1 MPNLKELKNRISSVK
16 STRKITSA
24 MKMVAASKLRRAQ
37 DLAESSRVYADSLSF
52 ILSSL
57 AGNTKNSSDLPEIL
71 TGRENS
77 KISLLIINSSDRGLC
92 GGFNSNLFRN
102 AKNWISEQQ
111 EKGKS
116 VKIITVGKKAS
127 SFYRKTDLDVI
138 ANFDDLNSNDK
149 QLQVSE
155 EIKNKIME
163 LFENN
168 EIDEVSILFNKFVS
182 VIAQEPTY
190 QSLIPLSNEEA
201 DEEADEEVTYT
212 SNAVFEFEP
221 DKNELLEYLVPRNF
235 LTQIYRSVLESSAS
249 EHAARMTSMDN
260 ATRNAGD
267 MIDGLTLTYNR
278 TRQAFITKELIEI
291 ISGAEAV

>member
-37 DLAESSRVYADSLSF
+37 ELAESSRVYADSLSF

-102 AKNWISEQQ
+102 AKKWISDQQ
-111 EKGKS
+111 GQGKS
-116 VKIITVGKKAS
+116 VKIMTVGKKAS
-127 SFYRKTDLDVI
+127 SFYKKTDLDIV
-138 ANFDDLNSNDK
+138 ASFEDLNSNDR

-182 VIAQEPTY
+182 AISQEPKY
-190 QSLIPLSNEEA
+190 QSLIPLSN
-201 DEEADEEVTYT
+201 DETSEDESE
-212 SNAVFEFEP
+212 SNNAIFEFEP
-221 DKNELLEYLVPRNF
+221 DKNELFEYLVPRNF

-267 MIDGLTLTYNR
+267 MIDRLTLTYNR

>member
-1 MPNLKELKNRISSVK
+1 MPNLKELKTRIASVK
-16 STRKITSA
+16 STKKITSA

-37 DLAESSRVYADSLSF
+37 ELAESSRVYADSLAF

-57 AGNTKNSSDLPEIL
+57 AGKTTNNSDLPEIL
-71 TGRENS
+71 TGRENP
-77 KISLLIINSSDRGLC
+77 KTTLLVINSSDRGLC

-102 AKNWISEQQ
+102 AKNWIAQQ
-111 EKGKS
+111 QAQGKS
-116 VKIITVGKKAS
+116 VKLMTVGKKAA
-127 SFYRKTDLDVI
+127 SFYRRSEIDVI
-138 ANFDDLNSNDK
+138 AGFDDLASNDR
-149 QLQVSE
+149 QLQVAE
-155 EIKNKIME
+155 EVKNKIVE
-163 LFENN
+163 LFENK
-168 EIDEVSILFNKFVS
+168 EVDEVFILFNKFIS
-182 VIAQEPTY
+182 AISQEPSY
-190 QSLIPLSNEEA
+190 QSLIPMAAEEST
-201 DEEADEEVTYT
+201 EEETQT

-235 LTQIYRSVLESSAS
+235 LTQIYRSILESAAS

-267 MIDGLTLTYNR
+267 MIDRLTLTYNR

>member
-37 DLAESSRVYADSLSF
+37 ELAESSRVYADSLSF

-57 AGNTKNSSDLPEIL
+57 AGNTKNSADLPEIL

-102 AKNWISEQQ
+102 AKKWISDQQ
-111 EKGKS
+111 GQGKS
-116 VKIITVGKKAS
+116 VKIMTVGKKAS
-127 SFYRKTDLDVI
+127 SFYKKTDLDIV
-138 ANFDDLNSNDK
+138 ASFEDLNSNDR

-182 VIAQEPTY
+182 AISQEPTY
-190 QSLIPLSNEEA
+190 QSLIPLSNEETSE
-201 DEEADEEVTYT
+201 DESEA
-212 SNAVFEFEP
+212 NKAVFEFEP

-267 MIDGLTLTYNR
+267 MIDRLTLTYNR

>member
-37 DLAESSRVYADSLSF
+37 ELAESSRVYADSLSF

-102 AKNWISEQQ
+102 AKKWISDQQ
-111 EKGKS
+111 GLGKS
-116 VKIITVGKKAS
+116 VKIMTVGKKAS
-127 SFYRKTDLDVI
+127 SFYKKTDLDIV
-138 ANFDDLNSNDK
+138 ASFEDLNSNDR

-163 LFENN
+163 LFEND

-182 VIAQEPTY
+182 AISQEPTY
-190 QSLIPLSNEEA
+190 QSLIPLSNDETSEE
-201 DEEADEEVTYT
+201 ESEANN
-212 SNAVFEFEP
+212 SVFEFEP

-267 MIDGLTLTYNR
+267 MIDRLTLTYNR

>member
-1 MPNLKELKNRISSVK
+1 MPSLKELKNRITSVK

-37 DLAESSRVYADSLSF
+37 ELAESSRVYADSLAF

-57 AGNTKNSSDLPEIL
+57 AGKPSKNSDLPEIL
-71 TGRENS
+71 KGRENP
-77 KISLLIINSSDRGLC
+77 KTTLLIINSSDRGLC

-102 AKNWISEQQ
+102 AKTWIAEQQ
-111 EKGKS
+111 AKGKT
-116 VKIITVGKKAS
+116 VKLLTVGKKAS
-127 SFYRKTDLDVI
+127 SFYRRSEIDVI
-138 ANFDDLNSNDK
+138 ANFEDLTSNDR
-149 QLQVSE
+149 QIQVAE
-155 EIKNKIME
+155 EIKSKIVE
-163 LFENN
+163 LFESK
-168 EIDEVSILFNKFVS
+168 EVDEVSILFNKFVS
-182 VIAQEPTY
+182 AIAQEPSY
-190 QSLIPLSNEEA
+190 QSLIPMASD
-201 DEEADEEVTYT
+201 DEQTEEVVET

-221 DKNELLEYLVPRNF
+221 DKNELLEYLLPRNF
-235 LTQIYRSVLESSAS
+235 LTQIYRSILESSAS

-267 MIDGLTLTYNR
+267 MIDRLTLTYNR

>member
-1 MPNLKELKNRISSVK
+1 MPNLKELKNRIASVK
-16 STRKITSA
+16 STKKITSA

-37 DLAESSRVYADSLSF
+37 ELAESSRVYADSLAF

-57 AGNTKNSSDLPEIL
+57 AGKTSNSSDLPEIL
-71 TGRENS
+71 TGREDP
-77 KISLLIINSSDRGLC
+77 KTILLVINSSDRGLC

-102 AKNWISEQQ
+102 AKNWIAQQ
-111 EKGKS
+111 QAQGKT
-116 VKIITVGKKAS
+116 VKIMTVGKKAA
-127 SFYRKTDLDVI
+127 SFYRRSELDVI
-138 ANFDDLNSNDK
+138 AGFDDLTSNDR

-155 EIKNKIME
+155 EVKNKIVE
-163 LFENN
+163 LFESK
-168 EIDEVSILFNKFVS
+168 EVDEVSILFNKFIS
-182 VIAQEPTY
+182 AISQEPTY
-190 QSLIPLSNEEA
+190 QSIIPMAAEEA
-201 DEEADEEVTYT
+201 SEEEAET

-221 DKNELLEYLVPRNF
+221 DKNELLEYSVPRNF
-235 LTQIYRSVLESSAS
+235 LTQIYRSILESSAS

-267 MIDGLTLTYNR
+267 MIDRLTLTYNR

>member
-1 MPNLKELKNRISSVK
+1 MPNLKELKNRIASVK
-16 STRKITSA
+16 STKKITSA

-37 DLAESSRVYADSLSF
+37 ELAESSRVYADSLAF

-57 AGNTKNSSDLPEIL
+57 AGKTSNSSDLPEIL
-71 TGRENS
+71 TGREDP
-77 KISLLIINSSDRGLC
+77 KTILLVINSSDRGLC

-102 AKNWISEQQ
+102 AKNWIAQQ
-111 EKGKS
+111 QAQGKT
-116 VKIITVGKKAS
+116 VKIMTVGKKAA
-127 SFYRKTDLDVI
+127 SFYRRTELDVI
-138 ANFDDLNSNDK
+138 AGFDDLTSNDR

-155 EIKNKIME
+155 EVKNKIVE
-163 LFENN
+163 LFESK
-168 EIDEVSILFNKFVS
+168 EIDEVSILFNKFIS
-182 VIAQEPTY
+182 AISQEPTY
-190 QSLIPLSNEEA
+190 QSIIPMAAEEA
-201 DEEADEEVTYT
+201 SEEEAAT

-235 LTQIYRSVLESSAS
+235 LTQIYRSILESSAS

-267 MIDGLTLTYNR
+267 MIDRLTLTYNR

>member
-1 MPNLKELKNRISSVK
+1 MPNLKELKNRIASVK
-16 STRKITSA
+16 STKKITSA

-37 DLAESSRVYADSLSF
+37 ELAESSRVYADSLAF

-57 AGNTKNSSDLPEIL
+57 AGKTSNSSDLPEIL
-71 TGRENS
+71 TGREDP
-77 KISLLIINSSDRGLC
+77 KTILLVINSSDRGLC

-102 AKNWISEQQ
+102 AKNWIAQQ
-111 EKGKS
+111 QAQGKT
-116 VKIITVGKKAS
+116 VKIMTVGKKAA
-127 SFYRKTDLDVI
+127 SFYRRSDLDVI
-138 ANFDDLNSNDK
+138 AGFDDLTSNDR
-149 QLQVSE
+149 QLQISE
-155 EIKNKIME
+155 EVKNKIVE
-163 LFENN
+163 LFESK
-168 EIDEVSILFNKFVS
+168 EIDEVSILFNKFIS
-182 VIAQEPTY
+182 AISQEPTY
-190 QSLIPLSNEEA
+190 QSIIPMAAEEA
-201 DEEADEEVTYT
+201 SEEEAAT

-235 LTQIYRSVLESSAS
+235 LTQIYRSILESSAS

-267 MIDGLTLTYNR
+267 MIDRLTLTYNR

>member
-37 DLAESSRVYADSLSF
+37 ELAESSRVYADSLSF

-57 AGNTKNSSDLPEIL
+57 AGNTKNSADLPEIL

-102 AKNWISEQQ
+102 AKKWISDQQ
-111 EKGKS
+111 GQGKS
-116 VKIITVGKKAS
+116 VKIMTVGKKAS
-127 SFYRKTDLDVI
+127 SFYKKTDIDIV
-138 ANFDDLNSNDK
+138 ASFEDLNSNDR

-182 VIAQEPTY
+182 AISQEPIY
-190 QSLIPLSNEEA
+190 QSLIPLSNEETSE
-201 DEEADEEVTYT
+201 DESEAN
-212 SNAVFEFEP
+212 NAIFEFEP

-267 MIDGLTLTYNR
+267 MIDRLTLTYNR

>member
-37 DLAESSRVYADSLSF
+37 ELAESSRVYADSLSF

-57 AGNTKNSSDLPEIL
+57 AGNTKNSADLPEIL

-102 AKNWISEQQ
+102 AKKWISDQQ
-111 EKGKS
+111 GQGKS
-116 VKIITVGKKAS
+116 VKIMTVGKKAS
-127 SFYRKTDLDVI
+127 SFYKKTDLDIV
-138 ANFDDLNSNDK
+138 ASFEDLNSNDR

-155 EIKNKIME
+155 EIKNKILE
-163 LFENN
+163 LFESN

-182 VIAQEPTY
+182 AISQEPTY
-190 QSLIPLSNEEA
+190 QSLIPLSNEETSE
-201 DEEADEEVTYT
+201 DESEAN
-212 SNAVFEFEP
+212 NAVFEFEP

-267 MIDGLTLTYNR
+267 MIDRLTLTYNR

>member
-37 DLAESSRVYADSLSF
+37 ELAESSRVYADSLSF

-71 TGRENS
+71 TGRVNS

-102 AKNWISEQQ
+102 AKKWISDQQ
-111 EKGKS
+111 GQGKS
-116 VKIITVGKKAS
+116 VKIMTVGKKAS
-127 SFYRKTDLDVI
+127 SFYKKTDLDIV
-138 ANFDDLNSNDK
+138 ASFEDLNSNDR

-182 VIAQEPTY
+182 AISQEPTY
-190 QSLIPLSNEEA
+190 QSLIPLSNEETSE
-201 DEEADEEVTYT
+201 DESEAN
-212 SNAVFEFEP
+212 NAIFEFEP

-267 MIDGLTLTYNR
+267 MIDRLTLTYNR

>member
-37 DLAESSRVYADSLSF
+37 ELAESSRVYADSLSF

-57 AGNTKNSSDLPEIL
+57 AGNTKNSADLPEIL

-102 AKNWISEQQ
+102 AKKWISDQQ
-111 EKGKS
+111 GQGKS
-116 VKIITVGKKAS
+116 VKIMTVGKKAS
-127 SFYRKTDLDVI
+127 SFYKKTDLDIV
-138 ANFDDLNSNDK
+138 ASFEDLNSNDR

-182 VIAQEPTY
+182 AISQEPTY
-190 QSLIPLSNEEA
+190 QSLIPLSNEETSE
-201 DEEADEEVTYT
+201 DQSEAN
-212 SNAVFEFEP
+212 NAIFEFEP

-267 MIDGLTLTYNR
+267 MIDRLTLTYNR

>member
-37 DLAESSRVYADSLSF
+37 ELAESSRVYADSLSF

-102 AKNWISEQQ
+102 AKKWISDQQ
-111 EKGKS
+111 GQGKS

-127 SFYRKTDLDVI
+127 SFYKKTDLDIV
-138 ANFDDLNSNDK
+138 ANFDDLNSNDR

-155 EIKNKIME
+155 DIKSKIME

-182 VIAQEPTY
+182 AISQEPTY
-190 QSLIPLSNEEA
+190 QSLIPLSNEETN
-201 DEEADEEVTYT
+201 EEESGTNN
-212 SNAVFEFEP
+212 SVFEFEP

-267 MIDGLTLTYNR
+267 MIDRLTLTYNR

>member
-37 DLAESSRVYADSLSF
+37 ELAESSRVYADSLSF

-57 AGNTKNSSDLPEIL
+57 AGNTKNSTDLPEIL

-102 AKNWISEQQ
+102 AKKWISDQQ
-111 EKGKS
+111 GQGKS
-116 VKIITVGKKAS
+116 VKIMTVGKKAS
-127 SFYRKTDLDVI
+127 SFYKKTDLDIV
-138 ANFDDLNSNDK
+138 ASFEDLNSNDR

-163 LFENN
+163 LFESN

-182 VIAQEPTY
+182 AISQEPTY
-190 QSLIPLSNEEA
+190 QSLIPLSNEETSE
-201 DEEADEEVTYT
+201 DVSEA
-212 SNAVFEFEP
+212 NKAVFEFEP

-267 MIDGLTLTYNR
+267 MIDRLTLTYNR

>member
-37 DLAESSRVYADSLSF
+37 ELAESSRVYADSLSF

-102 AKNWISEQQ
+102 AKKWISDQQ
-111 EKGKS
+111 GQGKS
-116 VKIITVGKKAS
+116 VKIMTVGKKAS
-127 SFYRKTDLDVI
+127 SFYKKTDLDIV
-138 ANFDDLNSNDK
+138 ASFEDLNSNDR

-182 VIAQEPTY
+182 AISQEPTY
-190 QSLIPLSNEEA
+190 QSLIPLSN
-201 DEEADEEVTYT
+201 DET
-212 SNAVFEFEP
+212 SEYESESNNAIFEFEP

-267 MIDGLTLTYNR
+267 MIDRLTLTYNR

>member
-37 DLAESSRVYADSLSF
+37 ELAESSRVYADSLSF

-57 AGNTKNSSDLPEIL
+57 AGNTKNSADLPEIL

-102 AKNWISEQQ
+102 AKKWISDQQ
-111 EKGKS
+111 GQGKS
-116 VKIITVGKKAS
+116 VKIMTVGKKAS
-127 SFYRKTDLDVI
+127 SFYKKTDLDIV
-138 ANFDDLNSNDK
+138 ASFEDLNSNDR

-182 VIAQEPTY
+182 AISQEPTY
-190 QSLIPLSNEEA
+190 QSLIPLSNEETNE
-201 DEEADEEVTYT
+201 DESEAN
-212 SNAVFEFEP
+212 NAIFEFEP

-267 MIDGLTLTYNR
+267 MIDRLTLTYNR

>member
-1 MPNLKELKNRISSVK
+1 MPNLKELKNRISSVR

-37 DLAESSRVYADSLSF
+37 ELAESSRVYADSLSF

-102 AKNWISEQQ
+102 AKKWISDQQ
-111 EKGKS
+111 GQGKS
-116 VKIITVGKKAS
+116 VKIMTVGKKAS
-127 SFYRKTDLDVI
+127 SFYKKTDLDIV
-138 ANFDDLNSNDK
+138 ASFEDLNSNDR

-163 LFENN
+163 LFESN

-182 VIAQEPTY
+182 AISQEPTY
-190 QSLIPLSNEEA
+190 QSLIPLSN
-201 DEEADEEVTYT
+201 DETSEDESE
-212 SNAVFEFEP
+212 SNNAIFEFEP

-267 MIDGLTLTYNR
+267 MIDRLTLTYNR

>member
-37 DLAESSRVYADSLSF
+37 ELAESSRVYADSLSF

-127 SFYRKTDLDVI
+127 SFYKKTDLDVI

-182 VIAQEPTY
+182 VITQEPTY
-190 QSLIPLSNEEA
+190 QSLIPLSNDEA
-201 DEEADEEVTYT
+201 YEEVTDT

>member
-127 SFYRKTDLDVI
+127 SFYKKTDLDVI

-201 DEEADEEVTYT
+201 DEEVTDN

>member
-24 MKMVAASKLRRAQ
+24 MKMVAESKLRRAQ
-37 DLAESSRVYADSLSF
+37 ELAESSRVYADSLSF

-102 AKNWISEQQ
+102 AKKWISDQQ
-111 EKGKS
+111 GLGKS
-116 VKIITVGKKAS
+116 VKIMTVGKKAS
-127 SFYRKTDLDVI
+127 SFYKKTDLDIV
-138 ANFDDLNSNDK
+138 ASFEDLNSNDR

-182 VIAQEPTY
+182 AISQEPTY
-190 QSLIPLSNEEA
+190 QSLIPLSNDETSEE
-201 DEEADEEVTYT
+201 ESEANN
-212 SNAVFEFEP
+212 SVFEFEP

-267 MIDGLTLTYNR
+267 MIDRLTLTYNR

>member
-1 MPNLKELKNRISSVK
+1 MPNLKELKNRITSVK

-37 DLAESSRVYADSLSF
+37 ELAESSRVYADSLAF

-57 AGNTKNSSDLPEIL
+57 AGKPSKNSDLPEIL
-71 TGRENS
+71 TGRENP
-77 KISLLIINSSDRGLC
+77 KTTLLIINSSDRGLC

-102 AKNWISEQQ
+102 AKTWIAEQQ
-111 EKGKS
+111 AKGKT
-116 VKIITVGKKAS
+116 VKLLTVGKKAS
-127 SFYRKTDLDVI
+127 SFYRRSEIDVI
-138 ANFDDLNSNDK
+138 ANFEDLTSNDR
-149 QLQVSE
+149 QIQVAE
-155 EIKNKIME
+155 EIKSKIVE
-163 LFENN
+163 LFESK
-168 EIDEVSILFNKFVS
+168 EVDEVSILFNKFVS
-182 VIAQEPTY
+182 AIAQEPSY
-190 QSLIPLSNEEA
+190 QSLIPMASD
-201 DEEADEEVTYT
+201 DEQTEEVVET

-221 DKNELLEYLVPRNF
+221 DKNELLEYLLPRNF
-235 LTQIYRSVLESSAS
+235 LTQIYRSILESSAS

-267 MIDGLTLTYNR
+267 MIDRLTLTYNR

>member
-37 DLAESSRVYADSLSF
+37 ELAESSRVYADSLSF

-127 SFYRKTDLDVI
+127 SFYKKTDLDVI

-182 VIAQEPTY
+182 VITQEPTY
-190 QSLIPLSNEEA
+190 QSLIPLSN
-201 DEEADEEVTYT
+201 DEADEEVTDT

>member
-37 DLAESSRVYADSLSF
+37 ELAESSRVYADSLSF

-102 AKNWISEQQ
+102 AKKWISDQQ
-111 EKGKS
+111 GLGKS
-116 VKIITVGKKAS
+116 VKIMTVGKKAS
-127 SFYRKTDLDVI
+127 SFYKTTDLDIV
-138 ANFDDLNSNDK
+138 ASFEDLNSNDR

-182 VIAQEPTY
+182 AISQEPTY
-190 QSLIPLSNEEA
+190 QSLIPLSNDETSEE
-201 DEEADEEVTYT
+201 ESETNN
-212 SNAVFEFEP
+212 SVFEFEP

-267 MIDGLTLTYNR
+267 MIDRLTLTYNR

>member
-37 DLAESSRVYADSLSF
+37 ELAESSRVYADSLSF

-102 AKNWISEQQ
+102 AKKWISDQQ
-111 EKGKS
+111 GLGKS
-116 VKIITVGKKAS
+116 VKIMTVGKKAS
-127 SFYRKTDLDVI
+127 SFYKKTDLDIV
-138 ANFDDLNSNDK
+138 ASFEDLNSNDR

-182 VIAQEPTY
+182 AISQEPTY
-190 QSLIPLSNEEA
+190 QSLIPLSNDETSEE
-201 DEEADEEVTYT
+201 ESEVNN
-212 SNAVFEFEP
+212 SVFEFEP

-267 MIDGLTLTYNR
+267 MIDRLTLTYNR

>member
-1 MPNLKELKNRISSVK
+1 MPNLKELKNRIASVK
-16 STRKITSA
+16 STKKITSA

-37 DLAESSRVYADSLSF
+37 ELAESSRVYADSLAF

-57 AGNTKNSSDLPEIL
+57 AGKTSNSSDLPEIL
-71 TGRENS
+71 TGRENP
-77 KISLLIINSSDRGLC
+77 KTILLVINSSDRGLC

-102 AKNWISEQQ
+102 AKNWIAQQ
-111 EKGKS
+111 QAQGKT
-116 VKIITVGKKAS
+116 VKIMTVGKKAA
-127 SFYRKTDLDVI
+127 SFYRRSELDVI
-138 ANFDDLNSNDK
+138 AGFDDLTSNDR

-155 EIKNKIME
+155 EVKNKIVE
-163 LFENN
+163 LFESK
-168 EIDEVSILFNKFVS
+168 EIDEVSILFNKFIS
-182 VIAQEPTY
+182 AISQEPTY
-190 QSLIPLSNEEA
+190 QSIIPMAAEEA
-201 DEEADEEVTYT
+201 SEEEAAT

-235 LTQIYRSVLESSAS
+235 LTQIYRSILESSAS

-267 MIDGLTLTYNR
+267 MIDRLTLTYNR

>member
-37 DLAESSRVYADSLSF
+37 ELAESSRVYADSLSF

-77 KISLLIINSSDRGLC
+77 KISLVIINSSDRGLC

-102 AKNWISEQQ
+102 AKKWISDQQ
-111 EKGKS
+111 GQGKS
-116 VKIITVGKKAS
+116 VKIMTVGKKAS
-127 SFYRKTDLDVI
+127 SFYKKTDLDIV
-138 ANFDDLNSNDK
+138 ASFEDLNSNDR

-155 EIKNKIME
+155 EIKNKILE
-163 LFENN
+163 LFESN
-168 EIDEVSILFNKFVS
+168 EIDEVSILFNRFVS
-182 VIAQEPTY
+182 AISQEPTY
-190 QSLIPLSNEEA
+190 QSLIPLSNEETIE
-201 DEEADEEVTYT
+201 DESEFN
-212 SNAVFEFEP
+212 NAVFEFEP

-267 MIDGLTLTYNR
+267 MIDRLTLTYNR

>member
-37 DLAESSRVYADSLSF
+37 ELAESSRVYADSLSF

-102 AKNWISEQQ
+102 AKKWIGDQQ
-111 EKGKS
+111 GQGKS
-116 VKIITVGKKAS
+116 VKIMTVGKKAS
-127 SFYRKTDLDVI
+127 SFYKKTDLDIV
-138 ANFDDLNSNDK
+138 ASFEDLNSNDR
-149 QLQVSE
+149 QIQVSE

-168 EIDEVSILFNKFVS
+168 EIDEVFILFNKFVS
-182 VIAQEPTY
+182 AISQEPTY
-190 QSLIPLSNEEA
+190 QSLIPLSNEETSE
-201 DEEADEEVTYT
+201 DESEAN
-212 SNAVFEFEP
+212 NAIFEFEP

-267 MIDGLTLTYNR
+267 MIDRLTLTYNR

>member
-37 DLAESSRVYADSLSF
+37 ELAESSRVYADSLSF

-102 AKNWISEQQ
+102 AKKWISDQQ
-111 EKGKS
+111 GQGKS
-116 VKIITVGKKAS
+116 VKIMTVGKKAS
-127 SFYRKTDLDVI
+127 SFYKKTDLDIV
-138 ANFDDLNSNDK
+138 ASFEDLNSNDR

-163 LFENN
+163 LFDSN

-182 VIAQEPTY
+182 AISQEPTY
-190 QSLIPLSNEEA
+190 QSLIPLSNEETSE
-201 DEEADEEVTYT
+201 DESEA
-212 SNAVFEFEP
+212 NKAVFEFEP

-267 MIDGLTLTYNR
+267 MIDRLTLTYNR

>member
-37 DLAESSRVYADSLSF
+37 ELAESSRVYADSLSF

-102 AKNWISEQQ
+102 AKKWISDQQ
-111 EKGKS
+111 GQGKS
-116 VKIITVGKKAS
+116 VKIMTVGKKAS
-127 SFYRKTDLDVI
+127 SFYKKTDLDIV
-138 ANFDDLNSNDK
+138 ASFEDLNSNDR

-163 LFENN
+163 LFESN

-182 VIAQEPTY
+182 AISQEPTY
-190 QSLIPLSNEEA
+190 QSLIPLSNEETSE
-201 DEEADEEVTYT
+201 DDSEA
-212 SNAVFEFEP
+212 NKAVFEFEP

-267 MIDGLTLTYNR
+267 MIDRLTLTYNR